1 MRTASGVTFTVPSA
15 FTEMLRV
22 GAAAIDAG
30 ARATPLIKERA
41 IASTAIF
48 FVCVV
53 FIGLSV
59 LLCPCEISER
69 ICR

>member
-22 GAAAIDAG
+22 GAAIDAG
-30 ARATPLIKERA
+30 ANATPAIKERA
-41 IASTAIF
+41 MAGTANF
-48 FVCVV
+48 FNCVV

-59 LLCPCEISER
+59 LPCLCENNER
-69 ICR
+69 IRK